1 MRLTYIPARF
11 NAREHHK
18 TSKNRTKNLSFNI
31 LAFLLITAGLALI
44 GVGFTEMTAPVS
56 ILKSE
61 QISLDPVNLFEYS
74 LRTTLRMFIA
84 LVFSLIFSL
93 LYATIAAKN
102 SYAEEILIPLLDIL
116 QSVPILGY
124 ISFTV
129 TGFLLLFPN
138 SIMGAECA
146 AIFAIFTSQAWN
158 LTFSFYQS
166 LKTVPKELI
175 EASSIFK
182 MSKWQRFW
190 RVEVPFGIP
199 SLIGNIVVS
208 MSGGWFFVVAA
219 EVISVGNNKIT
230 LPGIGSY
237 ISLAL
242 EQENISSIIYAVT
255 AMILV
260 IIIYDQLI
268 LRTLVAWS
276 DKFRYETTGGN
287 NSAKS
292 WVLTLF
298 TRSLLIN
305 KLFLPII
312 YFFRFIVYFPLFNY
326 SSDTK
331 TLAQNQ
337 EFVSYNYSK
346 NPKYLWYFVLFVIF
360 ALTSYYLF
368 RFLQHQIKLSELLEV
383 LQLVFITML
392 RVFTLV
398 IIASIIWVPIG
409 IYIGLNPKLAAV
421 MQPITQFLA
430 AFPANL
436 LFPLA
441 VIIIS
446 KYNLNPNIWLS
457 PLMIIGAQWYILFN
471 VITGS
476 SSFPTELREASKN
489 FNIKGL
495 LWWRKV
501 MLPGIV
507 PYFITGAIT
516 ASGGAWNASI
526 VAEVVS
532 WGDKKIVLK
541 GIGSYITQ
549 MTVEADFHRIVLG
562 IGVMSLCIALINHF
576 FWQPLYNYS
585 AKKYKF

>member
-1 MRLTYIPARF
+1 MRLTYLPARF

-18 TSKNRTKNLSFNI
+18 TPRNRTKNLLFNI
-31 LAFLLITAGLALI
+31 LAFLLITAGLTLI
-44 GVGFTEMTAPVS
+44 GVGFSEMTAPISV
-56 ILKSE
+56 LKTE
-61 QISLDPVNLFEYS
+61 QISLDPINLFEYS

-102 SYAEEILIPLLDIL
+102 SYAEEILVPLLDIL

-190 RVEVPFGIP
+190 RVELPFGIP
-199 SLIGNIVVS
+199 SLVGNIVVS

-219 EVISVGNNKIT
+219 EVISVGNNKIS

-242 EQENISSIIYAVT
+242 EQENIPAIIYAVT
-255 AMILV
+255 AMILI
-260 IIIYDQLI
+260 IIIYDQLL

-276 DKFRYETTGGN
+276 DKFHCETTGSGN
-287 NSAKS
+287 APKS

-298 TRSLLIN
+298 TRSRMIN
-305 KLFLPII
+305 KLFLPIT
-312 YFFRFIVYFPLFNY
+312 YFFRFIVHFRLFNH
-326 SSDTK
+326 SRDNINLS
-331 TLAQNQ
+331 QNH
-337 EFVSYNYSK
+337 EFGSYNHRRA
-346 NPKYLWYFVLFVIF
+346 PKYLWYFTLFVIF
-360 ALTSYYLF
+360 ALASYYLF
-368 RFLQHQIKLSELLEV
+368 RFLQYRVKLNELLQV
-383 LQLVFITML
+383 LQLVSITML
-392 RVFTLV
+392 RVFILV

-476 SSFPTELREASKN
+476 SSFPNELREASKN
-489 FNIKGL
+489 FNIKGF

-501 MLPGIV
+501 MLPGIA

-541 GIGSYITQ
+541 GIGSYISQ

-562 IGVMSLCIALINHF
+562 IGVMSICIALINHF